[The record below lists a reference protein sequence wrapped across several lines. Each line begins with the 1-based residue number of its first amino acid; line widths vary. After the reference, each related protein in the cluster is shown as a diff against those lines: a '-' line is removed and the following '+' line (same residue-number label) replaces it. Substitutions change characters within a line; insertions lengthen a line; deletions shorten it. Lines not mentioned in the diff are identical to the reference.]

1 MLENLNYIYLSMYAL
16 DVYNGI
22 LPLLI
27 ILTVFI
33 WLVFCIHNIVLLGN
47 NVDKGTVGEAYVDQK
62 RILIKEICA
71 GVFFTLILVFTPSEN
86 TLKAYMG
93 VKAAQAVGDYIDKET
108 DIPERSKATITKLWD
123 KVDSYIG
130 TIDIE
135 STVDSTV
142 SKAST
147 VIDSTMSKATR

>member
-33 WLVFCIHNIVLLGN
+33 WLVFCIHNIVLLAN
-47 NVDKGTVGEAYVDQK
+47 NVNERTVGEAYVDQK

-93 VKAAQAVGDYIDKET
+93 VKAVQAVGDYIDKET
-108 DIPERSKATITKLWD
+108 DIPERSKKTITNLWD

-142 SKAST
+142 SKANT
-147 VIDSTMSKATR
+147 VIDSTVSKATK